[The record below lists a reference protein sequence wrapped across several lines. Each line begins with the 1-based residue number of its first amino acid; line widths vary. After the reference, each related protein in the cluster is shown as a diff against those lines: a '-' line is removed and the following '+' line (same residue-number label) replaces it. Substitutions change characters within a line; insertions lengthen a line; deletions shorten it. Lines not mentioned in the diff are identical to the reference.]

1 MSIVLRAFLKTVLL
15 LAALALSGTA
25 VAQTR
30 GPDGFPTRP
39 VRVLVPYAPGGAT
52 DIIARHVALRLTDLW
67 GVPVIVDNRAGAS
80 GNIALETAAR
90 ATPDGYTLFVGN
102 VTTNA
107 INESTF
113 AAVLK
118 IKPSEDLAGITNLVE
133 IPHGLQVNP
142 AFPPQNVRQFIDY
155 AKANPG
161 KVNYGSAGVGSYPHL
176 DMLLF
181 ERAAGIRLN
190 HVPYKAGAA
199 GFVTGLIGNEVQ
211 CFFGNLASTIEHVRA
226 GRIRVLAVTMP
237 ERIPE
242 LPNVPTMAEQG
253 FPKIG
258 TNAWN
263 GAFAPRGM
271 SPALLAWLHKS
282 MLQVMERQ
290 DMRDMLAKQMM
301 AVSVS
306 KSPAEYTAFVQAET
320 RKWAAVVREN
330 DIRFE

>member
-1 MSIVLRAFLKTVLL
+1 MRNALKTGLIL
-15 LAALALSGTA
+15 TALALSSAA

-30 GPDGFPTRP
+30 SPDGFPNRP

-67 GVPVIVDNRAGAS
+67 GVPVIIDNRSGAS

-133 IPHGLQVNP
+133 IPHGLVVNP
-142 AFPPQNVRQFIDY
+142 AFPPQNVRQFVDY
-155 AKANPG
+155 AKANVG
-161 KVNYGSAGVGSYPHL
+161 KVNYGSAGIGSYPHL

-199 GFVTGLIGNEVQ
+199 GFITGLIGNEVQ
-211 CFFGNLASTIEHVRA
+211 CVFSNLASTIEHIRA
-226 GRIRVLAVTMP
+226 GRIRVIAVTMP

-253 FPKIG
+253 YPKIG

-263 GAFAPRGM
+263 GAFAPRGVP
-271 SPALLAWLHKS
+271 PALLAWLNKS
-282 MLQVMERQ
+282 MVQVMERP
-290 DMRDMLAKQMM
+290 DLRELLAKQMM
-301 AVSVS
+301 TVSLS
-306 KSPAEYTAFVQAET
+306 KTPADYTAFVQAET

-330 DIRFE
+330 NIRIE

>member
-1 MSIVLRAFLKTVLL
+1 MRNALKTGLIL
-15 LAALALSGTA
+15 TALALSSAA

-30 GPDGFPTRP
+30 SPDGFPNRP

-67 GVPVIVDNRAGAS
+67 GVPVIIDNRSGAS

-133 IPHGLQVNP
+133 IPHGLIVNP
-142 AFPPQNVRQFIDY
+142 AFPPQNVRQFVDY
-155 AKANPG
+155 AKANVG
-161 KVNYGSAGVGSYPHL
+161 KVNYGSAGIGSYPHL

-199 GFVTGLIGNEVQ
+199 GFITGLIGNEVQ
-211 CFFGNLASTIEHVRA
+211 CVFSNLASTIEHIRA
-226 GRIRVLAVTMP
+226 GRIRVIAVTMP

-253 FPKIG
+253 YPKIG

-263 GAFAPRGM
+263 GAFAPRGVP
-271 SPALLAWLHKS
+271 PALLAWLNKS
-282 MLQVMERQ
+282 MVQVMERP
-290 DMRDMLAKQMM
+290 DLRELLAKQMM
-301 AVSVS
+301 TVSLS
-306 KSPAEYTAFVQAET
+306 KTPADYTAFVQAET

-330 DIRFE
+330 NIRIE